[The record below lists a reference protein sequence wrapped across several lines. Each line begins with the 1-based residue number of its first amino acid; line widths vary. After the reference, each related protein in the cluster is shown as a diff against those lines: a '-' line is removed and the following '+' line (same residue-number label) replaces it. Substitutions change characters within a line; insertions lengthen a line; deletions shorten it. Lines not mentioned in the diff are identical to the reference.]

1 MTADD
6 DRDSSTEPRGD
17 PRTLPDE
24 AVVIRGG
31 ISTPQTLH
39 KTALAHRDGHADF
52 AISCRSLPQMS
63 ADDLARVDPPLVR
76 YPRLRETT
84 VGVLRSAGYDVV
96 RDEPPPAHALIM
108 LPPLPADEDYLV
120 ISASFSEPRENPL
133 YEKESP

>member
-6 DRDSSTEPRGD
+6 DRDSSTAPGGD
-17 PRTLPDE
+17 VPPLPDE

-31 ISTPQTLH
+31 ISTPETLH
-39 KTALAHRDGHADF
+39 KTALAHRDDHPDF

-63 ADDLARVDPPLVR
+63 ADDLTRVEPPLVN

-84 VGVLRSAGYDVV
+84 VGVLRKAGYDVI

-120 ISASFSEPRENPL
+120 ISAAFSQPRENPV
-133 YEKESP
+133 YEKGSQ